1 MFEMALVSSRKSRLE
16 EKSKFGSSGA
26 KIALD
31 FLEEPEKILSAI
43 QVGITLIGIVTG
55 AFGGVALAED
65 IAPFFLKIP
74 VLAPYAETIAVV
86 LIVGFI
92 TYLSLIIG
100 ELVPKTLALNNP
112 EKITIFFSPFMKI
125 IGQVVYPVVWFLS
138 VSTNLILK
146 VFGVK
151 EKEETPVT
159 EEELRI
165 LLKQGS
171 ETGVIEKE
179 ESEIIREVMRFG
191 DKRAVQIM
199 IQRMDVEW
207 LDCTSTNAEIIKEV
221 TFSGY
226 TRIPVCNKTID
237 DVVGIVNVKDIFI
250 AFIENPDF
258 DIRSLMTEPLFIPEQ
273 IPATKVL
280 ELFRKTKNHF
290 GVVVDEY
297 GGVSGIITLHD
308 VTENII
314 GDLPELSDSDEPE
327 VVEREDGSY
336 LIDGSMMLDDFKD
349 LLGLYSLTK
358 PHEDPVEFNT
368 VGGLA
373 MYKLDKIPQTGDSFT
388 IGNFRI
394 EVIDMDANRVDKV
407 LVSNLDK

>member
-1 MFEMALVSSRKSRLE
+1 MEILIIIILLFFNGLFSMFEMALVSSRKSRLE

-171 ETGVIEKE
+171 ETGVI
-179 ESEIIREVMRFG
+179 
-191 DKRAVQIM
+191 
-199 IQRMDVEW
+199 
-207 LDCTSTNAEIIKEV
+207 
-221 TFSGY
+221 
-226 TRIPVCNKTID
+226 
-237 DVVGIVNVKDIFI
+237 
-250 AFIENPDF
+250 
-258 DIRSLMTEPLFIPEQ
+258 
-273 IPATKVL
+273 
-280 ELFRKTKNHF
+280 
-290 GVVVDEY
+290 
-297 GGVSGIITLHD
+297 
-308 VTENII
+308 
-314 GDLPELSDSDEPE
+314 
-327 VVEREDGSY
+327 
-336 LIDGSMMLDDFKD
+336 
-349 LLGLYSLTK
+349 
-358 PHEDPVEFNT
+358 
-368 VGGLA
+368 
-373 MYKLDKIPQTGDSFT
+373 
-388 IGNFRI
+388 
-394 EVIDMDANRVDKV
+394 
-407 LVSNLDK
+407 